1 MHKLN
6 RFQNFDLNFS
16 RYKPGDNLVQR
27 LGINTINLSSD
38 GTMYHQVENFECKLQ
53 KSKEIKITS
62 LNGTET
68 ICNSITHFS
77 VRFKRSCI
85 IRLETKQRKRFFDL
99 LRDL

>member
-1 MHKLN
+1 LHKLN

-38 GTMYHQVENFECKLQ
+38 GTMYHQVA
-53 KSKEIKITS
+53 S